1 MQNCSK
7 NCGSRGKI
15 VLDFKQTQ
23 RISMNKTL
31 LVILV
36 SVLLWERSQGF
47 MGWFRSKGPN
57 GGRRSSIRVRLKL
70 AYLQVYS
77 VKLWEA

>member
-1 MQNCSK
+1 
-7 NCGSRGKI
+7 
-15 VLDFKQTQ
+15 
-23 RISMNKTL
+23 MNKTL

-36 SVLLWERSQGF
+36 SVLLWDRSQGF

-57 GGRRSSIRVRLKL
+57 GGRRSSIKVRLKL
-70 AYLQVYS
+70 AYLQVHS